1 MLTMIANAGTFL
13 QLAVFAT
20 AIKLLLVPTYR
31 STDFEVHRNWL
42 AITHSLPIS
51 KWYIEETS
59 EWTLDYP
66 PFFAWFEW
74 ALSQIARFVDPA
86 MLVVQNLGHAS
97 GRTVMFQ
104 RFSVIVTD
112 VVLLAAAYA
121 LARDVSSD
129 DSLSSRGGD
138 GKSKPKKLQGPGAQ
152 ATGSADE
159 TTPSPTTISNS
170 VSSGRS
176 RGNSSTRSDRSDS
189 GMQRSIVLFFLLS
202 CNAGLLLVDHVHFQ
216 YNGVM
221 IGLLL
226 WSLYAARSGRHLLSG
241 LLFAALLNMKHLFLY
256 AAPAYFVYL
265 LRHYCC
271 EGTVLGPA
279 CAEADSGAGSRTGKG
294 SGKGSGSNREGFRLG
309 RVVVRLVVLGAGV
322 LTIFGVSFGPF
333 ITMRQMPQVLR
344 RLFPFG
350 RGLLHAYWAANVWA
364 PYAAADKLLAAAL
377 PRVAPRLGLELDKLG
392 LWIEPG
398 AANMAGG
405 LVKVSR
411 FAVLPQVSPAATALA
426 VLLALVPCLAAFWAG
441 DGRPG
446 YVRRNIVRAVS
457 YSFLSGFV
465 FGYHVHEKAVL
476 VALLPHAVDAV
487 LTPSAAR
494 RFLLLATAGH
504 YGLLPLIFRPQE
516 YGTKILVLLSYL
528 FISMVALGSV
538 HAEVRL
544 GAREAG
550 VAGEGVASQSP
561 LRPSKMQGSST
572 SPAKLGMEWETAK
585 SPMKG
590 TAVLGRLAKLYLA
603 GFLVVELYVSIV
615 HEAVPALRRRLP
627 FAPLM
632 LTSVYCSIG
641 VLAVWVDM
649 VADWVCE
656 TAMGWRKHEY
666 QRY

>member
-1 MLTMIANAGTFL
+1 
-13 QLAVFAT
+13 
-20 AIKLLLVPTYR
+20 
-31 STDFEVHRNWL
+31 
-42 AITHSLPIS
+42 
-51 KWYIEETS
+51 
-59 EWTLDYP
+59 
-66 PFFAWFEW
+66 
-74 ALSQIARFVDPA
+74 

-411 FAVLPQVSPAATALA
+411 FAVLPQVWRRVLKMRMSLGMGPASAGKSKSLDRKCGAGSAFHLPNPAAQRPWFLFMCTSWGGGAALLLSLGDPFDIA
-426 VLLALVPCLAAFWAG
+426 CPCKSRTPILQAMLTPRVFSGCHSILVPQSYLDAAHFVLLAA
-441 DGRPG
+441 
-446 YVRRNIVRAVS
+446 RRGLDRNRL
-457 YSFLSGFV
+457 FLSDCLSEDLCYIFPQ
-465 FGYHVHEKAVL
+465 
-476 VALLPHAVDAV
+476 ALLPHAVDAV

>member
-1 MLTMIANAGTFL
+1 
-13 QLAVFAT
+13 
-20 AIKLLLVPTYR
+20 
-31 STDFEVHRNWL
+31 
-42 AITHSLPIS
+42 
-51 KWYIEETS
+51 
-59 EWTLDYP
+59 
-66 PFFAWFEW
+66 
-74 ALSQIARFVDPA
+74 

-411 FAVLPQVSPAATALA
+411 FAVLPQ
-426 VLLALVPCLAAFWAG
+426 
-441 DGRPG
+441 
-446 YVRRNIVRAVS
+446 
-457 YSFLSGFV
+457 
-465 FGYHVHEKAVL
+465 
-476 VALLPHAVDAV
+476 ALLPHAVDAV

-550 VAGEGVASQSP
+550 VAGEGAASQSP